1 MNPLETSIPHHTD
14 PKLMFWFVILI
25 ISLMSLDL
33 FVLHRKDKTMSAKEA
48 GAWSIFW
55 IMVAATFNGWV
66 YWYFG
71 KEAALMF
78 ATGYIIE
85 LSLSV
90 DNLFVFILIFTAFKL
105 KSSVQHRVL
114 FWGILGALIMRAIC
128 IWIGVAALQKF
139 EWLEFVF
146 ALILIWA
153 GIKTLLEKEGGD
165 DDPTQSRLARIIRK
179 VVPIKESYHGDRFF
193 IKENGK
199 WFATHMFLV
208 LLLIEASDV
217 IFAVDSIPAVLAVTQ
232 DPFLVY
238 SSNIFAIMG
247 LRSLYF
253 VLASMVHSFRFLGT
267 GVSLILIFIGIKM
280 GAARWYHLPVEVAL
294 GIIVGTLVLSVVA
307 SLVFPKV
314 ETAKNE

>member
-1 MNPLETSIPHHTD
+1 MDPITTQIQIQPHTD
-14 PKLMFWFVILI
+14 PKLMAWFVVLI
-25 ISLMSLDL
+25 VALMSLDL
-33 FVLHRKDKTMSAKEA
+33 FVLRRKDKTMSAKEA
-48 GAWSIFW
+48 GAWSLFW
-55 IMVAATFNGWV
+55 ISVATAFNGWV
-66 YWYFG
+66 YWYLG
-71 KEAALMF
+71 KESALMF

-85 LSLSV
+85 MSLSV
-90 DNLFVFILIFTAFKL
+90 DNLFVFILIFSAFKL

-128 IWIGVAALQKF
+128 ISIGVAALQKF

-146 ALILIWA
+146 ALILVWA
-153 GIKTLLEKEGGD
+153 GIKTLFEKED
-165 DDPTQSRLARIIRK
+165 SDEDPTQSRMARMIRK
-179 VVPIKESYHGDRFF
+179 VIPIKENYNGERFF
-193 IKENGK
+193 IKEDGK
-199 WFATHMFLV
+199 WFATQMFLV

-253 VLASMVHSFRFLGT
+253 VLASMVHAFRFLGT

-280 GAARWYHLPVEVAL
+280 GAARWFHLSVEIAL
-294 GIIVGTLVLSVVA
+294 GVIVGTLILSIVLSLA
-307 SLVFPKV
+307 FPKH
-314 ETAKNE
+314 EAKA